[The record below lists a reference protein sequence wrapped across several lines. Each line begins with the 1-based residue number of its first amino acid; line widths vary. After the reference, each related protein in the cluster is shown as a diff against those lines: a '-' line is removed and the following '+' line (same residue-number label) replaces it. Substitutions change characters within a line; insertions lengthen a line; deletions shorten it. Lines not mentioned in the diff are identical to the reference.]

1 MLLFAEDQ
9 DDTICIAFNKN
20 LKPFQFVSDDG
31 TPQGMHIEV
40 LRHIIR
46 SQSMK
51 LEFIPCDD
59 DIMALEALKDGRAEI
74 LLGYRAG
81 STIFGYQSTSELSST
96 SLCII
101 TSEEIK
107 KQILDTGDYG
117 ARSAAFEFGTMN
129 HSYLYNLGLKNYY
142 VHINQEAVADA
153 LLTGEVDFA
162 VGIKETL
169 LSFIEQSGLEKQYLI
184 LHGNLA
190 PINYSIL
197 TRSDNRELIQAMDLG
212 LAELRAKGEYSKIY
226 NRWIINRDLL
236 EAENARL
243 AAQRLIRT
251 IVILILIATMIIGIN
266 ARANGLLKKTVDAKT
281 LELRLA
287 NEELKS
293 RMTQLSSES
302 SLLESIIE
310 NSPSGMII
318 YNENYCITFFNA
330 AAVRISE
337 SAMFK
342 QRASL
347 SAEALRS
354 DIRTSQPFGEIVN
367 IIERNVSPSG
377 EAYGPSILEIEGTGK
392 TYNYRCSLYRDNEFG
407 SIHGHLLMVEDV
419 TREERKKQALFESEK
434 NKILNRLVAGI
445 AHEIKNPLMT
455 IRTAVGLIQSQGE
468 DPDVKEAFSN
478 FVPTEIERINQ
489 LIESLIHYARPAVA
503 TAEEFSLS
511 SLMKDCV
518 YLAHLAGKRTH
529 IRFSSH
535 IQDGLDLYGNK
546 YQLKQAIINLVMNA
560 IESLEKKYEAGVA
573 SELLRMDLSAAYVN
587 RSIRL
592 TIHDTGVGMKPDEL
606 RLCTNPFFS
615 TKASG
620 TGLGLSIARQ
630 YIVENGGTMVIE
642 SVEQEYT
649 EIIIDFQRKGSLET

>member
-1 MLLFAEDQ
+1 MLF
-9 DDTICIAFNKN
+9 
-20 LKPFQFVSDDG
+20 
-31 TPQGMHIEV
+31 
-40 LRHIIR
+40 R
-46 SQSMK
+46 S
-51 LEFIPCDD
+51 
-59 DIMALEALKDGRAEI
+59 
-74 LLGYRAG
+74 
-81 STIFGYQSTSELSST
+81 SELSST

-293 RMTQLSSES
+293 RMTQLSS
-302 SLLESIIE
+302 
-310 NSPSGMII
+310 
-318 YNENYCITFFNA
+318 
-330 AAVRISE
+330 
-337 SAMFK
+337 
-342 QRASL
+342 
-347 SAEALRS
+347 
-354 DIRTSQPFGEIVN
+354 
-367 IIERNVSPSG
+367 
-377 EAYGPSILEIEGTGK
+377 
-392 TYNYRCSLYRDNEFG
+392 
-407 SIHGHLLMVEDV
+407 
-419 TREERKKQALFESEK
+419 
-434 NKILNRLVAGI
+434 
-445 AHEIKNPLMT
+445 
-455 IRTAVGLIQSQGE
+455 
-468 DPDVKEAFSN
+468 
-478 FVPTEIERINQ
+478 
-489 LIESLIHYARPAVA
+489 
-503 TAEEFSLS
+503 
-511 SLMKDCV
+511 
-518 YLAHLAGKRTH
+518 
-529 IRFSSH
+529 
-535 IQDGLDLYGNK
+535 
-546 YQLKQAIINLVMNA
+546 
-560 IESLEKKYEAGVA
+560 
-573 SELLRMDLSAAYVN
+573 
-587 RSIRL
+587 
-592 TIHDTGVGMKPDEL
+592 
-606 RLCTNPFFS
+606 
-615 TKASG
+615 
-620 TGLGLSIARQ
+620 
-630 YIVENGGTMVIE
+630 
-642 SVEQEYT
+642 
-649 EIIIDFQRKGSLET
+649 